1 MNGRSMPPLWETVC
15 RAVGLPAGASID
27 KVLEACGHAVGRGTL
42 QRIRDGGSPRMSS
55 LQKLAEAVGLDDWSR
70 LAPPSD
76 GGVASAGSFDEP
88 PAHQHPPLISW
99 EVVVQEKGQLPHRFR
114 CEVPDDALWSSTE
127 GGTPK
132 GTPVVFI
139 ATSTPPIPGT
149 GVIVEDRTG
158 ARYLRLFRLGLGDH
172 WTAAVR
178 NPNYPA
184 LDSERDGLRIVAVAE
199 NRLLD
204 GQL

>member
-1 MNGRSMPPLWETVC
+1 MNARPFPALWETIC
-15 RAVGLPAGASID
+15 RAGGVPADASLD
-27 KVLEACGHAVGRGTL
+27 LVLEAYHHAVGRGTL
-42 QRIRDGGSPRMSS
+42 QRIRDGDSPRTSS
-55 LQKLAEAVGLDDWSR
+55 LQKLAEALGLDDWTR
-70 LAPPSD
+70 LATPPD
-76 GGVASAGSFDEP
+76 GGAALAGSLDEP
-88 PAHQHPPLISW
+88 VDHQHPPLQTW
-99 EVVVQEKGQLPHRFR
+99 EWIVTKRGPLPPRFR

-132 GTPVVFI
+132 GTPVVFV
-139 ATSTPPIPGT
+139 ATSQPPKPGT

-158 ARYLRLFRLGLGDH
+158 ARYLRVYRLGLGDH

-199 NRLLD
+199 HRMLD